1 MSSIDSANTGRPHNR
16 LLAPYFS
23 GAVVVFSYLAFL
35 YYATFVWTGGWILV
49 LFRDHYA
56 FFVGLPLAALA
67 AHFLVGTLENAR
79 GRIEF
84 ELVGVKFKGASGPI
98 VMWVIV
104 YLAIVVSFAL
114 AWNLKTQ

>member
-1 MSSIDSANTGRPHNR
+1 MSSIISTRTDRSDKR
-16 LLAPYFS
+16 LFAPYFS
-23 GAVVVFSYLAFL
+23 GAIVVFSYLAFI
-35 YYATFVWTGGWILV
+35 YFTTFVWTGGWILT

-67 AHFLVGTLENAR
+67 AHFLVGTLENTR

-84 ELVGVKFKGASGPI
+84 ELAGVKFKGASGPI
-98 VMWVIV
+98 VMWVLV

-114 AWNLKTQ
+114 AWNLKTS